1 MFTLLYN
8 DSGKPHRHVLA
19 QGTTTVGRA
28 PGNDLILHHG
38 SVSRRHA
45 VIEVDRGSCRI
56 TDVGSR
62 LHTYRNGVAIDR
74 TELVDG
80 DVLTLGQVG
89 VTVQESAGGVALTEN
104 IDGLH
109 ESSSTIHL
117 KAGVRRTIAG
127 ESPDSAS
134 ARANRLLQLLAD
146 ATGVL
151 ARTRRMSEILDRVV
165 ALTFESIAGER
176 VFLLLVDEHSGEL
189 VPRLA
194 RTRSGDSP
202 GHVNISRTVLGAV
215 MRDKTSMLS
224 TDVPQDR
231 RVDTSESLVRQRVR
245 SFMCAPLW
253 TEHEVFGVLYV
264 DAPEEKSFSES
275 DLDLFTTV
283 SNYAAV
289 AIEQARLAARLLEET
304 RRRERLQRY
313 HSPAVAE
320 RIVKQQEGEAD
331 AMLEAQE
338 REVTVLFADLV
349 GFTTWSERMPPSE
362 VASTLNAFF
371 TAMTRVIFQFDGTL
385 DKFIGDAVLA
395 VFGAPLDQPDH
406 AVRAVSAARA
416 MRDALHRLNESQP
429 QPLRMRLAI
438 NSGVALVG
446 DIGAPMR
453 REFTVLGD
461 VVNTAAR
468 VQGQVCEPEQI
479 LITGE
484 TYDRLGG
491 AIEARALG
499 SVQVKGRSAPVAIYE
514 I

>member
-1 MFTLLYN
+1 M
-8 DSGKPHRHVLA
+8 
-19 QGTTTVGRA
+19 
-28 PGNDLILHHG
+28 
-38 SVSRRHA
+38 RR
-45 VIEVDRGSCRI
+45 EG
-56 TDVGSR
+56 G
-62 LHTYRNGVAIDR
+62 
-74 TELVDG
+74 
-80 DVLTLGQVG
+80 GQ
-89 VTVQESAGGVALTEN
+89 
-104 IDGLH
+104 I
-109 ESSSTIHL
+109 
-117 KAGVRRTIAG
+117 
-127 ESPDSAS
+127 PDTAS

-165 ALTFESIAGER
+165 ALTFESVAAGR

-189 VPRLA
+189 VPRIA
-194 RTRSGDSP
+194 RTRGGISP
-202 GHVNISRTVLGAV
+202 GQVNISRTVLGAV

-231 RVDTSESLVRQRVR
+231 RVDTSASLVLQRVR

-253 TEHEVFGVLYV
+253 TEHDVFGVLYV

-338 REVTVLFADLV
+338 RDVTVLFADLV
-349 GFTTWSERMPPSE
+349 GFTTWSERMPPVRDRRDAE
-362 VASTLNAFF
+362 
-371 TAMTRVIFQFDGTL
+371 RVLHRDDDGDL
-385 DKFIGDAVLA
+385 PVRGHAGQVHRRRRARGLRRPARPARSRDACRERRLCHA
-395 VFGAPLDQPDH
+395 RGADPLERI
-406 AVRAVSAARA
+406 AVRSRSGCAWLSTPGLRSSGTSAPRCAASSRCSATSSTRPPAYRARSA
-416 MRDALHRLNESQP
+416 SPIR
-429 QPLRMRLAI
+429 
-438 NSGVALVG
+438 
-446 DIGAPMR
+446 
-453 REFTVLGD
+453 
-461 VVNTAAR
+461 
-468 VQGQVCEPEQI
+468 I

-484 TYDRLGG
+484 TYQRLGG
-491 AIEARALG
+491 LIEARALG
-499 SVQVKGRSAPVAIYE
+499 SVKVKGRTAPVAVYE

>member
-45 VIEVDRGSCRI
+45 VIEVDGGSCRI

-62 LHTYRNGVAIDR
+62 LHTYRNGVAIES
-74 TELVDG
+74 TEIVDG

-89 VTVQESAGGVALTEN
+89 VTVQESAGGVALTEQ
-104 IDGLH
+104 IAGSH
-109 ESSSTIHL
+109 ESSPTIRR
-117 KAGVRRTIAG
+117 KAGVRRTLAG
-127 ESPDSAS
+127 QSADSAS
-134 ARANRLLQLLAD
+134 AHANRLLQLLAD

-165 ALTFESIAGER
+165 ALAFESVAGER

-202 GHVNISRTVLGAV
+202 GHVNISRTVLAAV
-215 MRDKTSMLS
+215 MRDKASMLS
-224 TDVPQDR
+224 TDVPLDR
-231 RVDTSESLVRQRVR
+231 RVDTSESLVLQKVR

-264 DAPEEKSFSES
+264 DAPEEESFSEP

-349 GFTTWSERMPPSE
+349 GFTTWSERMPPTE
-362 VASTLNAFF
+362 IASTLNAFF
-371 TAMTRVIFQFDGTL
+371 TAMTTVIFQFEGTL

-406 AVRAVSAARA
+406 ALRAVGAARA
-416 MRDALHRLNESQP
+416 MRQALHRLNESQP
-429 QPLRMRLAI
+429 QALRMRLAV
-438 NSGVALVG
+438 NSGLALVG

-491 AIEARALG
+491 AIDARALG
-499 SVQVKGRSAPVAIYE
+499 SVQVKGRSAPVRIYD

>member
-1 MFTLLYN
+1 VFTLIYN
-8 DSGKPHRHVLA
+8 DAGKPHRHVLRS
-19 QGTTTVGRA
+19 GTTTVGRA

-45 VIEVDRGSCRI
+45 VFEVNQTTCRI

-62 LHTYRNGVAIDR
+62 LHTYRNGMAIQT
-74 TELVDG
+74 TEVVDS

-89 VTVQESAGGVALTEN
+89 LTVQESEEGVALTESTAEP
-104 IDGLH
+104 G
-109 ESSSTIHL
+109 SRSTIVR
-117 KAGVRRTIAG
+117 KAGLRRGAVEQDT
-127 ESPDSAS
+127 AS

-165 ALTFESIAGER
+165 ALTFESVAAGR
-176 VFLLLVDEHSGEL
+176 VFLLLLDEHSREL
-189 VPRLA
+189 VPRIG
-194 RTRSGDSP
+194 RTRRGDSP
-202 GHVNISRTVLGAV
+202 GPVNISRTVLGAV

-224 TDVPQDR
+224 TDVPQDHR
-231 RVDTSESLVRQRVR
+231 LDTSESLVLQKVR

-253 TEHEVFGVLYV
+253 TEHDVFGVLYV
-264 DAPEEKSFSES
+264 DAPEEKRFSES

-320 RIVKQQEGEAD
+320 RIVKQQEGD
-331 AMLEAQE
+331 TDTVLEAQE

-349 GFTTWSERMPPSE
+349 GFTTWSERMAPSE
-362 VASTLNAFF
+362 VAATLNAFF
-371 TAMTRVIFQFDGTL
+371 TAMTTVIFRFEGTL

-406 AVRAVSAARA
+406 ALRAVQAAGA
-416 MRDALHRLNESQP
+416 MREALARLNESQA
-429 QPLRMRLAI
+429 QQLRMRLAV
-438 NSGVALVG
+438 NSGIALVG

-461 VVNTAAR
+461 VVNIAAR
-468 VQGQVCEPEQI
+468 VQGQICEPDQI
-479 LITGE
+479 LITGA
-484 TYDRLGG
+484 TFDRLHG
-491 AIEARALG
+491 AVPATARG
-499 SVQVKGRSAPVAIYE
+499 SVQVKGRVAAVSVYE

>member
-1 MFTLLYN
+1 MFTLIFN
-8 DSGKPHRHVLA
+8 DTGKPHRHVLRK
-19 QGTTTVGRA
+19 GTTTIGRA

-38 SVSRRHA
+38 SVSRQHA
-45 VIEVDRGSCRI
+45 VIEVAGGSCRI

-62 LHTYRNGVAIDR
+62 LHTYRNGVAIES
-74 TELVDG
+74 TEVVDG

-89 VTVQESAGGVALTEN
+89 LTLQESEEGVALTEGAAAADQSSAT
-104 IDGLH
+104 IRLKSGL
-109 ESSSTIHL
+109 
-117 KAGVRRTIAG
+117 RREGSGQI
-127 ESPDSAS
+127 PDTAS

-165 ALTFESIAGER
+165 ALTFESVAAGR
-176 VFLLLVDEHSGEL
+176 VFLRLGDEHSGER
-189 VPRLA
+189 VPRIG
-194 RTRSGDSP
+194 RTRGGTSP
-202 GHVNISRTVLGAV
+202 GHVDISRTVLGAV

-231 RVDTSESLVRQRVR
+231 RVDTSESLVLQRVR

-253 TEHEVFGVLYV
+253 TEHDVFGVLYV
-264 DAPEEKSFSES
+264 DAPEEKSFSAS

-320 RIVKQQEGEAD
+320 RIVKQQEGEGD

-338 REVTVLFADLV
+338 RDVTVLFADLV

-362 VASTLNAFF
+362 VAATLNAFF
-371 TAMTRVIFQFDGTL
+371 TAMTTVIFQFEGTL

-406 AVRAVSAARA
+406 ATRAVHAACA
-416 MRDALHRLNESQP
+416 MRAALTRLNESQP
-429 QPLRMRLAI
+429 QPLRMRLAV

-468 VQGQVCEPEQI
+468 VQGQVCEPDQI
-479 LITGE
+479 LITDA
-484 TYDRLGG
+484 TYQRLGG
-491 AIEARALG
+491 TIDARALG
-499 SVQVKGRSAPVAIYE
+499 PMQVKGRSAAVTVYE

>member
-8 DSGKPHRHVLA
+8 DNGKPHRHVLA

-28 PGNDLILHHG
+28 PDNDLILHHG

-45 VIEVDRGSCRI
+45 VIEVDRGACRI

-62 LHTYRNGVAIDR
+62 LHTYRNGVAIET
-74 TELVDG
+74 TEIVDG

-104 IDGLH
+104 IAGH
-109 ESSSTIHL
+109 ESSPTIRL
-117 KAGVRRTIAG
+117 NAGVRRTLSGQAA
-127 ESPDSAS
+127 DSAS
-134 ARANRLLQLLAD
+134 AHANRLLQLLAD

-165 ALTFESIAGER
+165 ALAFESVAGER

-231 RVDTSESLVRQRVR
+231 RVDTSESLVLQKVR

-264 DAPEEKSFSES
+264 DAPEEKSFSEP

-320 RIVKQQEGEAD
+320 RIVKQREGEAD

-362 VASTLNAFF
+362 IASTLNAFF
-371 TAMTRVIFQFDGTL
+371 TAMTTVIFQFEGTL

-406 AVRAVSAARA
+406 AVRAVGAARA
-416 MRDALHRLNESQP
+416 MRDALHRLNQSQP
-429 QPLRMRLAI
+429 QALRMRLAI

-446 DIGAPMR
+446 DIGAPTR

-479 LITGE
+479 LITAE

-491 AIEARALG
+491 AIDARALG
-499 SVQVKGRSAPVAIYE
+499 SVQVKGRSAPVGIYE

>member
-8 DSGKPHRHVLA
+8 DNGKPHRHVLA

-28 PGNDLILHHG
+28 PDNDLVLHHG

-45 VIEVDRGSCRI
+45 VIEVDRGACRI

-62 LHTYRNGVAIDR
+62 LHTYRNGIAIET
-74 TELVDG
+74 TEIVDG

-104 IDGLH
+104 IAGQQ
-109 ESSSTIHL
+109 SSPTIRL
-117 KAGVRRTIAG
+117 NAGVRRTMSGQSA
-127 ESPDSAS
+127 DSAS

-165 ALTFESIAGER
+165 ALAFESVAGER

-231 RVDTSESLVRQRVR
+231 RVDTSESLVLQKVR

-264 DAPEEKSFSES
+264 DAPEEKSFSAP

-320 RIVKQQEGEAD
+320 RIVKQREGEAD
-331 AMLEAQE
+331 TMLEAQE

-362 VASTLNAFF
+362 IASTLNAFF
-371 TAMTRVIFQFDGTL
+371 TAMTTVIFQFEGTL

-406 AVRAVSAARA
+406 AVRAVGAARA
-416 MRDALHRLNESQP
+416 MRDALHRLNQSQP
-429 QPLRMRLAI
+429 QALRMRLAI

-446 DIGAPMR
+446 DIGAPTR

-479 LITGE
+479 LITAE

-491 AIEARALG
+491 AIDARALG
-499 SVQVKGRSAPVAIYE
+499 SVQVKGRSAPVGIYE

>member
-1 MFTLLYN
+1 
-8 DSGKPHRHVLA
+8 
-19 QGTTTVGRA
+19 
-28 PGNDLILHHG
+28 
-38 SVSRRHA
+38 
-45 VIEVDRGSCRI
+45 
-56 TDVGSR
+56 
-62 LHTYRNGVAIDR
+62 
-74 TELVDG
+74 
-80 DVLTLGQVG
+80 
-89 VTVQESAGGVALTEN
+89 
-104 IDGLH
+104 
-109 ESSSTIHL
+109 
-117 KAGVRRTIAG
+117 
-127 ESPDSAS
+127 
-134 ARANRLLQLLAD
+134 
-146 ATGVL
+146 
-151 ARTRRMSEILDRVV
+151 
-165 ALTFESIAGER
+165 

-202 GHVNISRTVLGAV
+202 GLVNISRTVLGAV
-215 MRDKTSMLS
+215 MRDKASMLS
-224 TDVPQDR
+224 TDVPQDH
-231 RVDTSESLVRQRVR
+231 RVDTSESLVLQKVR

-264 DAPEEKSFSES
+264 DAPEEKSFSEP

-320 RIVKQQEGEAD
+320 RIVKQQEGEGD

-349 GFTTWSERMPPSE
+349 GFTTWSEHMAPSE
-362 VASTLNAFF
+362 IASTLNAFF
-371 TAMTRVIFQFDGTL
+371 TAMTTVIFRFEGTL

-406 AVRAVSAARA
+406 ALRAVGAARA

-429 QPLRMRLAI
+429 QALKMRLAI

-479 LITGE
+479 LMTGE

-491 AIEARALG
+491 AIDARTLG
-499 SVQVKGRSAPVAIYE
+499 SVVVKGRSAPVAIYE